1 MITRQ
6 DYVNQKATHREYYG
20 QFVCDRVK
28 SWVLQTFTKQELM
41 QSTDP
46 NLNDLPTEKW
56 DRVIPSP
63 VPFTLVSRMTMVGD
77 YVTLGGL
84 VCIAKEAAQQII
96 EENQE

>member
-20 QFVCDRVK
+20 QFVSAGVK

-46 NLNDLPTEKW
+46 NLNDLPIDRW

-77 YVTLGGL
+77 YATLGGL
-84 VCIAKEAAQQII
+84 VCIAKEAARQII

>member
-20 QFVCDRVK
+20 QFVCDQVK
-28 SWVLQTFTKQELM
+28 SWVLRAFTKQELM

-46 NLNDLPTEKW
+46 NLNDLPIDRW

-63 VPFTLVSRMTMVGD
+63 VPFTLVSRMTRVGD
-77 YVTLGGL
+77 YATLGGL
-84 VCIAKEAAQQII
+84 VCIAKEAARQII